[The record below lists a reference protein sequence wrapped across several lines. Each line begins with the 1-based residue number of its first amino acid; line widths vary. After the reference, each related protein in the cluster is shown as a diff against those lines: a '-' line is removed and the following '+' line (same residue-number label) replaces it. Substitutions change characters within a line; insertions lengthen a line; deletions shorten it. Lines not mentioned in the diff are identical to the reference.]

1 MNASLMH
8 APLACSLAVRFAA
21 AEGAVP
27 LSIKF
32 LNLGTKKF
40 ETGGTLYDLNPLGQ
54 VSVLKLEDGQILTE
68 TSSCLLWTQSQSLDA
83 GFVRKPDGDDYFQM
97 IRWISFCSTELHK
110 QIFRIVFYDEATD
123 DVKERIRGL
132 APKRFEL
139 LEVHLTDRQFLVG
152 DTFSA
157 ADAYLTWFFVLAE
170 KAQLQ
175 TSGYKKLLAYRDR
188 MFARPKISALIAED
202 YAKSREMS

>member
-1 MNASLMH
+1 M
-8 APLACSLAVRFAA
+8 
-21 AEGAVP
+21 
-27 LSIKF
+27 
-32 LNLGTKKF
+32 
-40 ETGGTLYDLNPLGQ
+40 
-54 VSVLKLEDGQILTE
+54 TE
-68 TSSCLLWTQSQSLDA
+68 TSTCLLWTQSQSPDA
-83 GFVRKPDGDDYFQM
+83 GFHRVPDEDDYFQM

-139 LEVHLTDRQFLVG
+139 LEAHLTDRQFLVG
-152 DTFSA
+152 NTFSA

-170 KAQLQ
+170 KAQLEARD
-175 TSGYKKLLAYRDR
+175 YKNLLSYRDR

-202 YAKSREMS
+202 YAKSREMN